1 METSSL
7 HEAAQLIVRHR
18 LNRIPLPNLAQGTG
32 PKDVAEGYAVQAQA
46 QRILAQSLGAVA
58 GHKIGATNAA
68 IQRKLGVGHPCA
80 GTVYAKTV
88 WRTGVELPVADFIR
102 PGLEC
107 EIAFRFGHHLAP
119 RALPYERADLTAAI
133 DACMISMEIV
143 DNRYEDLARIHIPT
157 LIADDTLDA
166 GVILG
171 EPHADWRSLDMPK
184 LTGTIRRDGSEI
196 SRGTAS
202 NILGDPLNAMV
213 WIANTYSQLGRT
225 LKRGEFVSTGSIAD
239 LIWVKAGEHYVIEV
253 ETLGT
258 LEVKFV

>member
-1 METSSL
+1 MDTSQAQ
-7 HEAAQLIVRHR
+7 EAARVIARHR
-18 LNRIPLPNLAQGTG
+18 LNRIPLPNMSDG
-32 PKDVAEGYAVQAQA
+32 PKDVTQGYAVQLEA
-46 QRILAQSLGAVA
+46 QRILRDSLGAVA

-80 GTVYAKTV
+80 GTVYASTV
-88 WRTGVELPVADFIR
+88 WRTGVALPVTNFIR

-107 EIAFRFGHHLAP
+107 EIAFRFGRDLAP
-119 RALPYERADLTAAI
+119 RTAPYERADLTSAL

-143 DNRYEDLARIHIPT
+143 DNRYEDFAHIHIPT

-171 EPHADWRSLDMPK
+171 EPHTDWRSLDMPN
-184 LTGTIRRDGSEI
+184 LTGIIRRDGSEI

-202 NILGDPLNAMV
+202 NVLGDPLNAMV

-239 LIWVKAGEHYVIEV
+239 LIWVKAGEHYEIEV
-253 ETLGT
+253 EKLGT